1 MLFGQVKPRKNL
13 LTKGDLVLR
22 KVLKA
27 LALSTLIA
35 IGLSNATPATWAAKV
50 INDIGDPIDLTLNTG
65 KLIKLDSTAAS
76 VFVGNPELADVQVQ
90 SPTVIYIFAKK
101 PGKTNLF
108 ALDRK
113 GTVLLNSPVQ
123 ISHDVGSLE
132 NALKEIDPQGFIK
145 ARSVEG
151 GLVLTGRAASAA
163 VSADA
168 HNLASLYAPSG
179 NVLNR
184 IIVEG
189 SQQVNLRVQV
199 AEVARSVTK
208 QLGVNWENLSNLGNF
223 TIGAGIGRDIV
234 SGGTITRLGSASSF
248 VAGFNDGQTSIQGM
262 IDALEDEGL
271 ITVLAEPNL
280 TALSGETASF
290 LAGGEFP
297 VPVPQ
302 DDGAISIDYK
312 EFGVSLTFTPNL
324 VGNNRINLKVRPEVS
339 QLSSASAINVNNVF
353 VQSLLTRRAETTV
366 ELASGQSFVLGGLLN
381 SDSDNNVSK
390 TPFLGELPIIGA
402 LFRSVSFQRNETEL
416 VIIVTPYLVEP
427 TNSRIALPTDGYVP
441 PNDTDHYRDGKLFK
455 PTEEVTKAPAQ
466 SGSSTAANGD
476 VKLIGPAGFIME

>member
-1 MLFGQVKPRKNL
+1 MRKI
-13 LTKGDLVLR
+13 LT
-22 KVLKA
+22 A
-27 LALSTLIA
+27 LAAVALLSGSVLM
-35 IGLSNATPATWAAKV
+35 PASTGQAAKV

-65 KLIKLDSTAAS
+65 KLIKLDSPANS

-90 SPTVIYIFAKK
+90 SPTIIYVFAKR

-108 ALDRK
+108 ALDKK

-123 ISHDVGSLE
+123 IRHDVGSLE
-132 NALKEIDPQGFIK
+132 QSLREIDPNGFIR
-145 ARSVEG
+145 ANSVQEG
-151 GLVLTGRAASAA
+151 LILSGRAASAA
-163 VSADA
+163 VSSDA
-168 HNLASLYAPSG
+168 QRLAALYAPGG
-179 NVLNR
+179 NVVNR
-184 IIVEG
+184 IVVEG

-199 AEVARSVTK
+199 AEVARSVSK
-208 QLGVNWENLSNLGNF
+208 QLGINWENLSSLGKF
-223 TIGAGIGRDIV
+223 SLGTFAGRDIV
-234 SGGTITRLGSASSF
+234 DSTNLITRSGTTSGLF
-248 VAGFNDGQTSIQGM
+248 AGFNDGQTSIQGM

-271 ITVLAEPNL
+271 ITLLAEPNL

-297 VPVPQ
+297 IPVPQ
-302 DDGAISIDYK
+302 EDGAISIDYK

-324 VGNNRINLKVRPEVS
+324 VGNNRINLQVRPEVS
-339 QLSSASAINVNNVF
+339 QLSSASAINVSNIF
-353 VQSLLTRRAETTV
+353 IQSLLTRRAETTV

-416 VIIVTPYLVEP
+416 VIIVTPYIVEP

-441 PNDTDHYRDGKLFK
+441 PNDSDLYKDGEVFR
-455 PTEEVTKAPAQ
+455 PTNESMAPKQ
-466 SGSSTAANGD
+466 GDTSKTADANN